1 MDYSSV
7 NSSSSY
13 ATTSAAS
20 TPMNPAVFLVF
31 LVIGLA
37 IYLYAAYCLQEIAK
51 KTNTPNPWLAWIP
64 IANIFLMLSIIRQ
77 SYWWILAM
85 FIPLVNIGVIFWIWM
100 KIAEVRNR
108 PWWWA
113 LLMLISPINLIMLYF
128 LAFKEAGAPGAP
140 AAPMSTPTPP
150 AATV

>member
-1 MDYSSV
+1 MPDNSIDYSSV
-7 NSSSSY
+7 VSPNVS
-13 ATTSAAS
+13 TTTS
-20 TPMNPAVFLVF
+20 TPMSPVAVLVF
-31 LVIGLA
+31 VVIILA
-37 IYLYAAYCLQEIAK
+37 IYLYSAYCLQEIAK

-64 IANIFLMLSIIRQ
+64 IANIFLMLNIIRQ

-85 FIPLVNIGVIFWIWM
+85 FVPLVNIGVIFWIWM

-128 LAFKEAGAPGAP
+128 LAFKEVGTPVAPI
-140 AAPMSTPTPP
+140 STPTPP
-150 AATV
+150 ATAI